1 MATTPQ
7 ALDRIG
13 RVPPR
18 TPSSASRADDLA
30 HELQVEIITG
40 RIALG
45 TRLRQEDLAA
55 RFGVSRTPIRE
66 ALRQLQAIGLVEQL
80 GHRGALVRK
89 FSAEECR
96 NVYLVRAELEG
107 LAAERAAGRL
117 TGYDRSDIEAAQ
129 ALLRTGY
136 ARYGTRHQRLP
147 DGAVEERRITL
158 EQCSQANELYHN
170 VVLAAANC
178 PPLRDTVQSLANQ
191 VPRTLAWHT
200 FADDPGI
207 VSRSA
212 DDHDRITQALN
223 APDRRRARRLLHAH
237 VLDTGETLAR
247 WLERQAR

>member
-1 MATTPQ
+1 MPSF
-7 ALDRIG
+7 
-13 RVPPR
+13 
-18 TPSSASRADDLA
+18 TPSTPSRADDLA

-40 RIALG
+40 RIPLG

-80 GHRGALVRK
+80 GHRGALVRS
-89 FSAEECR
+89 FSPDECR
-96 NVYLVRAELEG
+96 NVFLVRAELEG

-117 TGYDRSDIEAAQ
+117 TTYDNSDLTAAQ
-129 ALLRTGY
+129 GLLRAGHD
-136 ARYGTRHQRLP
+136 RHRSLP
-147 DGAVEERRITL
+147 PSAEWKRGIAL
-158 EQCSQANELYHN
+158 EQCSQANELFHN

-178 PPLRDTVQSLANQ
+178 SPLRETVHSLANK

-207 VSRSA
+207 IPRSA
-212 DDHDRITQALN
+212 DDHDRIVEALI
-223 APDRRRARRLLHAH
+223 APDPRRARRLLRAH

-247 WLERQAR
+247 WLERQSAR